1 MVAPAIEM
9 NLAPFLHAAVLAS
22 VWKRVLPVGQIT
34 TSEDSIAARTGAGGS
49 SPGRAL
55 GFIRITLASIPN
67 RFAAEIIVL
76 AIAGSVMW
84 SVTMR
89 TCSPGFAFAHVRSR
103 FSAPLKALV
112 ITFTDSES
120 YRT

>member
-1 MVAPAIEM
+1 M
-9 NLAPFLHAAVLAS
+9 
-22 VWKRVLPVGQIT
+22 
-34 TSEDSIAARTGAGGS
+34 AARTGAGGS

-55 GFIRITLASIPN
+55 GFMMIALASIPN
-67 RFAAEIIVL
+67 RVAADIIVL

-89 TCSPGFAFAHVRSR
+89 TCSPGFALAQVWSR

-112 ITFTDSES
+112 ITFTDLES